1 MTINENIRKL
11 RAERSLTLE
20 ALGKAVGVSKQTIQ
34 RYENG
39 QISTIPYD
47 KIIALASALN
57 VTPGYLM
64 GWEEGKEALVIS
76 KDGELSPIYEDPQK
90 KRLMAY
96 CEKLSRL
103 TPEHQNTVT
112 TMIDFLASEEAKE
125 KETKSQSSKEA

>member
-11 RAERSLTLE
+11 RAERGLTLE

-47 KIIALASALN
+47 KILSLASALN
-57 VTPGYLM
+57 VTPGHLM
-64 GWEEGKEALVIS
+64 GWEEPDENPLLMKLA
-76 KDGELSPIYEDPQK
+76 EDVVRR

-96 CEKLSRL
+96 CEKLSKL
-103 TPEHQNTVT
+103 TPEHQIAVT
-112 TMIDFLASEEAKE
+112 TMIDFLSAEEE
-125 KETKSQSSKEA
+125 KHNGK

>member
-39 QISTIPYD
+39 KISTIPYD

-64 GWEEGKEALVIS
+64 GWEEGKDICVI
-76 KDGELSPIYEDPQK
+76 DENGEISLLYEDPVI
-90 KRLMAY
+90 KRLNLY
-96 CEKLSRL
+96 FEKLKMLS
-103 TPEHQNTVT
+103 TEHQNMVT
-112 TMIDFLASEEAKE
+112 NMIDFLSAEEEKE
-125 KETKSQSSKEA
+125 KEEGSVG